1 MSFSFSAANQD
12 TNGYKNSEGQY
23 IPLDPRI
30 LGDLQRIKIQKFQ
43 IEVFKHDNMIQVNN
57 KIKIQIVK
65 CDIVHEQTNAIVVSA
80 NRNLDFVSGQAAA
93 IAKAGGSTI

>member
-1 MSFSFSAANQD
+1 MSFSFSAGNQD

-43 IEVFKHDNMIQVNN
+43 IEVFKYDNMIQVNN
-57 KIKIQIVK
+57 KI
-65 CDIVHEQTNAIVVSA
+65 
-80 NRNLDFVSGQAAA
+80 
-93 IAKAGGSTI
+93 